1 MVTSS
6 NFSAEILS
14 VLETR
19 FEVETLASLPSPSA
33 LSLGL
38 ELVPDT
44 FEGISSTTVDA
55 EILFT
60 LVDGIDVVIEVVS
73 GPLEHAF
80 KGSSVTIG
88 TSVVRRLLNTAG
100 VVVVFS
106 PDCRVAV
113 DISDCCSTVVAV
125 AVWGLETV
133 TGTEEGLVTWTWTAA
148 AADWIISSLTSS
160 SVLKSS

>member
-1 MVTSS
+1 MITTGKL
-6 NFSAEILS
+6 SA
-14 VLETR
+14 ETR
-19 FEVETLASLPSPSA
+19 FEVATLAGLPSPSA
-33 LSLGL
+33 LSFGIA
-38 ELVPDT
+38 PDI
-44 FEGISSTTVDA
+44 FEGICSTTVDA

-73 GPLEHAF
+73 GSLEHAF

-106 PDCRVAV
+106 PDCGVAV

-125 AVWGLETV
+125 AVCGLETV
-133 TGTEEGLVTWTWTAA
+133 TGTEEGLVTWTIAAAGIAA